1 LLRSPKKENF
11 YFLYLY
17 LYNYQRFST
26 FLLKL
31 QHNIKDKKNNREVAL
46 KKMISAIEE
55 EGIPSTAI
63 REISLLREIDHPNV
77 IKLLN
82 IVID

>member
-1 LLRSPKKENF
+1 MEWYIEPW
-11 YFLYLY
+11 
-17 LYNYQRFST
+17 
-26 FLLKL
+26 
-31 QHNIKDKKNNREVAL
+31 IKKNNREVAL

>member
-1 LLRSPKKENF
+1 MQDQEDDFGELDITNYIKTEKKGNGT
-11 YFLYLY
+11 YGVVY
-17 LYNYQRFST
+17 
-26 FLLKL
+26 
-31 QHNIKDKKNNREVAL
+31 IAMDKKNNREVAL

>member
-1 LLRSPKKENF
+1 MQEQEDDFGELDISNYIKTEKKGNGT
-11 YFLYLY
+11 YGVVY
-17 LYNYQRFST
+17 RAV
-26 FLLKL
+26 
-31 QHNIKDKKNNREVAL
+31 DKKNNIEVAL
-46 KKMISAIEE
+46 KKMICAIED

>member
-1 LLRSPKKENF
+1 M
-11 YFLYLY
+11 
-17 LYNYQRFST
+17 
-26 FLLKL
+26 
-31 QHNIKDKKNNREVAL
+31 DKKNNIEVAL

>member
-1 LLRSPKKENF
+1 MQDQEDDFGELDITNYIKTEKKGNGT
-11 YFLYLY
+11 YGVVY
-17 LYNYQRFST
+17 RAM
-26 FLLKL
+26 
-31 QHNIKDKKNNREVAL
+31 DKKNNREVAL

-77 IKLLN
+77 IKLIN